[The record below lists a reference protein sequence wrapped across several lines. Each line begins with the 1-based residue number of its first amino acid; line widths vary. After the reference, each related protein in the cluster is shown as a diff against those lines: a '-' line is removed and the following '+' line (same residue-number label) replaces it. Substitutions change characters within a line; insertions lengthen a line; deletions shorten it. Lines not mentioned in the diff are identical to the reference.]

1 MEIPS
6 ASRSNKAVLGE
17 GYNVKTEEF
26 AGVCVTGNVQ
36 YAGTPESSIRFD
48 RSMSS
53 TEVADSLGF
62 SLGGKAR
69 YGLYKGSMSAKFASE
84 ASASDY
90 AEVLVYSAQYNF
102 KNARLNYTGL
112 SDVGERAKGSSSDS
126 NFVWDNW
133 ERTCGHEYVEQVVL
147 GASLY
152 ISIKLEFATKADKQ
166 SFNAEFSVG
175 GPMFEAKGA
184 LEKASSKFGKK
195 ASVTIQAYQLGGD
208 VAQLSQALS
217 GTSNVQV
224 TVGDSVENK
233 NVNALISCS
242 MDNPSACLALLDRA
256 MEYATNEFP
265 TQVKPDYDPTHPAG
279 PAELVYLT
287 SPWDELAL
295 YPPPPLLEDSVN
307 VAREDLSFIFEQN
320 LKYRNRVYALKSG
333 RLNLS
338 PSQQQKI
345 NEIDI
350 AVSSNLK
357 LLYDA
362 ANVCYSQVDKCVLKV
377 DEIKKNLKLINE
389 SDLEVIPETIAQW
402 YDIKD
407 LPDTRKSIQRL
418 LDHLAQAVRMEVV
431 NFDSVENKGKT
442 VESVLRSLKVLNLFN
457 TGDSTEVVDISLL
470 AYLDNLEGLS
480 LTNIQV
486 TDLSPLAYLGNLTW
500 LSLTNTQVTDLSP
513 LASLQNLVSLQ
524 LDENNSLRDL
534 ASLPSLSNLQELNV
548 RGKLVL
554 NVLGSWG
561 RASQLKSIS
570 GLSKLTYLTSLDLSH
585 NWIEDVS
592 ELSSLSNLQICN
604 LSNNP
609 IKDISPLASLVNLRQ
624 LVVANTEIVD
634 FQPLAHL
641 SSLQIQTEQRME
653 G

>member
-17 GYNVKTEEF
+17 GYNAKTEEF
-26 AGVCVTGNVQ
+26 AGVCVIGTVQ

-69 YGLYKGSMSAKFASE
+69 YGLYKGSMSAKFTSE
-84 ASASDY
+84 SSASDY

-102 KNARLNYTGL
+102 KNARFNYTGL
-112 SDVGERAKGSSSDS
+112 TDVGERAKGSSSGS
-126 NFVWDNW
+126 SFVWDNW
-133 ERTCGHEYVEQVVL
+133 EKTCGHEYVEQIVL

-166 SFNAEFSVG
+166 SFNAEFSVS
-175 GPMFEAKGA
+175 GPMFEAKGT

-195 ASVTIQAYQLGGD
+195 ASLTIQAYQLGGD
-208 VAQLSQALS
+208 VAQLSRALS

-224 TVGDSVENK
+224 TAGDSVESK
-233 NVNALISCS
+233 NVNALVSCS

-265 TQVKPDYDPTHPAG
+265 TQIKPEYDPGHPAG

-287 SPWDELAL
+287 SPWEELAL
-295 YPPPPLLEDSVN
+295 YPPPPLLQAAVN
-307 VAREDLSFIFEQN
+307 VAREDLSALFEQN
-320 LKYRNRVYALKSG
+320 LKYRNRIYALKGG

-338 PSQQQKI
+338 PSQQQKV

-350 AVSSNLK
+350 AVSGNLR

-362 ANVCYSQVDKCVLKV
+362 ANVCYSQMDKCVLKV
-377 DEIKKNLKLINE
+377 DEIKKNLKLVNE

-407 LPDTRKSIQRL
+407 LPDTRLSVQRL
-418 LDHLAQAVRMEVV
+418 LNYLAEQVSSQVV
-431 NFDSVENKGKT
+431 DFDKVENKGKT
-442 VESVLRSLKVLNLFN
+442 VESVLRSLKFLGLGH
-457 TGDSTEVVDISLL
+457 TGYVTEIDDISLL
-470 AYLDNLEGLS
+470 AYLDNLENLS
-480 LTNIQV
+480 LTF
-486 TDLSPLAYLGNLTW
+486 
-500 LSLTNTQVTDLSP
+500 TQITDLSP
-513 LASLQNLVSLQ
+513 LASLWNLTSLQ
-524 LDENNSLRDL
+524 LDWNDGLTNI
-534 ASLPSLSNLQELNV
+534 APLPSLTNLQNLNIRGHRSNDGSGNWSTSSQLRDITGLSNLTNL
-548 RGKLVL
+548 
-554 NVLGSWG
+554 
-561 RASQLKSIS
+561 I
-570 GLSKLTYLTSLDLSH
+570 SLDLSD
-585 NWIEDVS
+585 NLIEDVS
-592 ELSSLSNLQICN
+592 ELSSLINLQECI

-609 IKDISPLASLVNLRQ
+609 IKDISPLASLINLRH
-624 LVVANTEIVD
+624 LVVVNTQITDFEPLVSLPVVEIHT
-634 FQPLAHL
+634 QL
-641 SSLQIQTEQRME
+641 RMV